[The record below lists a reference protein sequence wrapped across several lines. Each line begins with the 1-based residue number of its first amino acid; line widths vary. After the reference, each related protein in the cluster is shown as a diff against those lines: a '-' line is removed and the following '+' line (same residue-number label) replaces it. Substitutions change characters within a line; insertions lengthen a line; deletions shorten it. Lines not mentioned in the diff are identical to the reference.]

1 SSTCLT
7 SRSLLDALP
16 ISERF
21 PWLFGANIL
30 VMMAMNRLNIALL
43 NRYHSQVILRAG
55 LILQVACASL
65 LVLGFALQPQV
76 SLWLILPLIDRKST
90 RHNSSHVKISY

>member
-1 SSTCLT
+1 TRFSRDWSSDVCSSDLFGQ
-7 SRSLLDALP
+7 SP
-16 ISERF
+16 ERF

-55 LILQVACASL
+55 LILQAACASL

-76 SLWLILPLIDRKST
+76 SLWLRSEE
-90 RHNSSHVKISY
+90 RRVGEGWRGGWG